1 MFKSTLKRKEYIEL
15 LLKEYYEPG
24 RQDRCKRWVYLHYVL
39 KELGISERTFYRYL
53 GEYEKRLQKV
63 PKSEYVQLKLF

>member
-1 MFKSTLKRKEYIEL
+1 MTITMFRSTLTRKQRIEM

-39 KELGISERTFYRYL
+39 KELGISERTLYRKIKEL
-53 GEYEKRLQKV
+53 GLQ
-63 PKSEYVQLKLF
+63 